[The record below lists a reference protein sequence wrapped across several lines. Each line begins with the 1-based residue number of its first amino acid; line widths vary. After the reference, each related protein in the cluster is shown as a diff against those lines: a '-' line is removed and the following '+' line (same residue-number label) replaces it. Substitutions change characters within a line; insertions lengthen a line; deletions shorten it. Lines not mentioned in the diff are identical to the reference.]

1 MRRVSILMPC
11 RDAADHIDAAIA
23 SMREQTF
30 TDFEVVA
37 VDDGSADDTF
47 ARLYAWAQEDDR
59 VRILSTHARGLVPA
73 LASALAAARGE
84 LVARMDADDIALP
97 ERLERQVALL
107 DDDPR
112 IAACGTGIE
121 YFPEEAVRDGARRY
135 ERWINGLTSNQE
147 IARDVFVECPIPHPT
162 LVIRRHV
169 LHAIGGYRELGWP
182 EDYDLVLR
190 LWSAGYRMAKV
201 PDVLLRWRESPD
213 RASRTDDRY
222 AEIEFRRIKI
232 YFLQHTL
239 LAAGRA
245 AVIAGA
251 GPTGKVFARELVEA
265 GTPVVAFV
273 DVDPDRIGQAI
284 HGAPVI
290 PYDDLP
296 AFLADYS
303 DPRLEALAAARAAE
317 AAGRAGGG
325 ADPSAGTAAAG
336 EDPARDGAD
345 SVQRPLVLAAVGQE
359 GAREEI
365 RAALRRH
372 GMVELEDF
380 VAVA

>member
-11 RDAADHIDAAIA
+11 RNAAEHLEAAIT
-23 SMREQTF
+23 SIREQTF

-37 VDDGSADDTF
+37 VDDGSSDDTF
-47 ARLYAWAQEDDR
+47 GILYAWAQDDTR

-97 ERLERQVALL
+97 ERLERQIGLMDRDPAL
-107 DDDPR
+107 
-112 IAACGTGIE
+112 AACGTGIE
-121 YFPEEAVRDGARRY
+121 YFPTDAVRDGGRRY
-135 ERWINGLTSNQE
+135 ERWINSLTTHRD

-190 LWSAGYRMAKV
+190 LWAAGYRMAKI
-201 PDVLLRWRESPD
+201 PELLLRWRESPD
-213 RASRTDDRY
+213 RTSRTDDRY
-222 AEIEFRRIKI
+222 ADVEFRRIKI

-239 LAAGRA
+239 LAPGRP

-251 GPTGKVFARELVEA
+251 GPIGKTFARELSDA
-265 GTPVVAFV
+265 GTPIAAFV
-273 DVDPDRIGQAI
+273 DVDPDRIGQEI

-290 PYDDLP
+290 GYDDLP

-303 DPRLEALAAARAAE
+303 DPRLDAIAAARATGE
-317 AAGRAGGG
+317 AAG
-325 ADPSAGTAAAG
+325 SAPV
-336 EDPARDGAD
+336 EIDPAGPVD
-345 SVQRPLVLAAVGQE
+345 SESLRRPLVLAAVGQE
-359 GAREEI
+359 GGRETI
-365 RAALRRH
+365 RAALSRH
-372 GMVELEDF
+372 GLVELQDF